1 MDLKISDINSNRL
14 PISNWLVLVIFLV
27 ASAGYVLFYIKN
39 VKYQKLQRELLEEQL
54 QQIVP
59 YEERIDFL
67 EDRRVITINE
77 IQRSQNRLE
86 MLRAK
91 LEERS
96 DDTLSFEE
104 ALEII
109 RNNGGQ

>member
-1 MDLKISDINSNRL
+1 MDLKISGINSNRL

-39 VKYQKLQRELLEEQL
+39 VEYQKLQRELLEEQL
-54 QQIVP
+54 QQLVP
-59 YEERIDFL
+59 YEERIDSL

-104 ALEII
+104 ALEMI